1 MNCANHPDRERAA
14 FCQHCG
20 KPLCDD
26 CVRKVGTSVYCE
38 PCLAARVHGPAQ
50 PAGFPYAGYPAPGRP
65 AGPPPAPGEP
75 SPGLAALLGLIPG
88 VGAMYN
94 EQYGKGI
101 VHLIVFAV
109 LVSLSHDVGIFG
121 LFVAGWMCYMVVEAY
136 HTARA
141 RRDGTPLPNPF
152 GLNDISERLGFGR
165 AWPGNSPGAP
175 PYAGAP
181 SPDPDSSAQPA
192 AGGRDPG
199 AAASPNPPPYG
210 YGYVPPVAQ
219 WAAPQD
225 SYAMPPTPPVPP
237 APPVPPY
244 PDPNLPYYRR
254 LPSGAIWLIALG
266 VLFLVGNIGVFHVV
280 PGRLFGPLVV
290 IGVGVWMFVHRMTSD
305 GGSLENDGTPLYRW
319 RLGRAMS
326 GAAWVVLV
334 GVIWLLD
341 VLRIL
346 RWSVSWPL
354 FLIAGGVLLILR
366 RAMVDYGPGYP
377 IHPTPPAATTA
388 AAETAPGKPPGEPPY
403 EDGPGH
409 GQEGR

>member
-1 MNCANHPDRERAA
+1 
-14 FCQHCG
+14 
-20 KPLCDD
+20 
-26 CVRKVGTSVYCE
+26 
-38 PCLAARVHGPAQ
+38 
-50 PAGFPYAGYPAPGRP
+50 
-65 AGPPPAPGEP
+65 
-75 SPGLAALLGLIPG
+75 
-88 VGAMYN
+88 
-94 EQYGKGI
+94 
-101 VHLIVFAV
+101 
-109 LVSLSHDVGIFG
+109 
-121 LFVAGWMCYMVVEAY
+121 MVIEAY

-165 AWPGNSPGAP
+165 AWPGNPPGAP
-175 PYAGAP
+175 PYAEAP
-181 SPDPDSSAQPA
+181 SPNPDPSAQPA
-192 AGGRDPG
+192 TSGRDPG
-199 AAASPNPPPYG
+199 AAPPPNPQPYG

-225 SYAMPPTPPVPP
+225 AYAMPPTTPVPP

-244 PDPNLPYYRR
+244 PDLNLPYYRR

-266 VLFLVGNIGVFHVV
+266 LLFLVGNIGVFHVV

-290 IGVGVWMFVHRMTSD
+290 IGVGVWMFVRRMTSD

-319 RLGRAMS
+319 RLGRAIN
-326 GAAWVVLV
+326 GAVWVVLV

-346 RWSVSWPL
+346 RWSTSWPL

-377 IHPTPPAATTA
+377 IHPTPP
-388 AAETAPGKPPGEPPY
+388 GE
-403 EDGPGH
+403 DDPGH

>member
-1 MNCANHPDRERAA
+1 
-14 FCQHCG
+14 
-20 KPLCDD
+20 
-26 CVRKVGTSVYCE
+26 
-38 PCLAARVHGPAQ
+38 
-50 PAGFPYAGYPAPGRP
+50 
-65 AGPPPAPGEP
+65 
-75 SPGLAALLGLIPG
+75 
-88 VGAMYN
+88 MYN

-152 GLNDISERLGFGR
+152 GLNDISERMGFGR
-165 AWPGNSPGAP
+165 AWPRNSPGAP

-266 VLFLVGNIGVFHVV
+266 LLFLVGNIGVFHVV

-305 GGSLENDGTPLYRW
+305 GGSLENDGTPLYR
-319 RLGRAMS
+319 
-326 GAAWVVLV
+326 
-334 GVIWLLD
+334 
-341 VLRIL
+341 
-346 RWSVSWPL
+346 
-354 FLIAGGVLLILR
+354 
-366 RAMVDYGPGYP
+366 
-377 IHPTPPAATTA
+377 
-388 AAETAPGKPPGEPPY
+388 
-403 EDGPGH
+403 
-409 GQEGR
+409 